1 MTLHSRSVGTCAD
14 RERGKIVVYSSSSL
28 ESDWSELENFGLEL
42 SFFPNWICESKLK
55 HMGNFY
61 SFILF
66 IPSFFVKKIRKKK
79 GSCMKHHHI
88 SKIFSVFLYF
98 FSSRLLKMFAILKL
112 SI

>member
-1 MTLHSRSVGTCAD
+1 MKLGRKYSQWLFTAVLQEHVLTG
-14 RERGKIVVYSSSSL
+14 ERGKIAVYSSSSL

-66 IPSFFVKKIRKKK
+66 IPSFFVKKNQEKEGQLHEAPPHK
-79 GSCMKHHHI
+79 
-88 SKIFSVFLYF
+88 
-98 FSSRLLKMFAILKL
+98 
-112 SI
+112 